1 MHIAVNRFWP
11 LILTIIIKK
20 RQNKQYS
27 KFFYLTE
34 RCIKDELDKL
44 IKNLN
49 QVNRNRI
56 IKIKMAADRLN
67 LKLSIDK

>member
-27 KFFYLTE
+27 KLFYLTE
-34 RCIKDELDKL
+34 RWIKDELDKL

-49 QVNRNRI
+49 QVNRNRM
-56 IKIKMAADRLN
+56 IKIKIAAHGLN
-67 LKLSIDK
+67 LKLLIDN